1 MASYKITA
9 PDGTSYKVT
18 VPEGATEQDALNH
31 FQSQFNAAPKAPR
44 DPYKETAQK
53 QSVVDNLLAGAGGGA
68 YGLWLGA
75 KQLLGKADPQE
86 IEDHR
91 KAMEGLRSTT
101 AGTIGD
107 IGGQVAAGAIPALLS
122 GPAAAGYAGSVG
134 IGAGLGALQPTLENE
149 SRGQNIALGAAGG
162 AAGKYVGDK
171 LVGLLRGRGGS
182 VADQMALQSD
192 ETLKG
197 LGQPS
202 QEVLKKGQAMG
213 FKATPGQASGSK
225 TLQKFEAAME
235 SNPFTAGAFDD
246 IKTHNAGVLNRVTA
260 GAIGENADYV
270 NSTILEQAKDRI
282 GSVYKIVADK
292 TARQIPADE
301 FANRIKQ
308 IDSSL
313 EGLLPSNI
321 SFIDNPLVKNFTEV
335 AQKGQ
340 ATGEQLQQI
349 ASKLGKAAAKNMM
362 APQGGDRDLG
372 MALFQVKDLA
382 DDYLRSG
389 LSGETAKLFDAAR
402 TQYRNLMM
410 LTSRTGVV
418 NTSSGDVSKAALANV
433 LASKD
438 KVGYMFGKN
447 QSDFYNAARFGD
459 AFRPIV
465 GDSGTATRSMQN
477 ISLENLAKLPFGM
490 VMRLYASNPVTN
502 FAGATGQV
510 LQNGMAPQI
519 GAIMNDPLQR
529 GLPLLGGQLGASLN
543 QRQFLVIKRR
553 DGALEDLKT
562 CLALLL
568 LM

>member
-18 VPEGATEQDALNH
+18 VPDGATEQDALNH

-543 QRQFLVIKRR
+543 QR
-553 DGALEDLKT
+553 
-562 CLALLL
+562 
-568 LM
+568 

>member
-1 MASYKITA
+1 
-9 PDGTSYKVT
+9 
-18 VPEGATEQDALNH
+18 
-31 FQSQFNAAPKAPR
+31 
-44 DPYKETAQK
+44 
-53 QSVVDNLLAGAGGGA
+53 
-68 YGLWLGA
+68 
-75 KQLLGKADPQE
+75 
-86 IEDHR
+86 
-91 KAMEGLRSTT
+91 
-101 AGTIGD
+101 
-107 IGGQVAAGAIPALLS
+107 
-122 GPAAAGYAGSVG
+122 
-134 IGAGLGALQPTLENE
+134 
-149 SRGQNIALGAAGG
+149 
-162 AAGKYVGDK
+162 
-171 LVGLLRGRGGS
+171 VGLLRGRGGS

-197 LGQPS
+197 LGEPS

-260 GAIGENADYV
+260 GAIGEKADYV

-282 GSVYKIVADK
+282 GSVYKMVADK

-301 FANRIKQ
+301 FVTRLKQ
-308 IDSSL
+308 INTDL
-313 EGLLPSNI
+313 EGLLPSNM
-321 SFIDNPLVKNFTEV
+321 SFIDNPLVKNFIEV

-349 ASKLGKAAAKNMM
+349 ASKLGKAAAKNMTS
-362 APQGGDRDLG
+362 QGGDRDLG

-389 LSGETAKLFDAAR
+389 LSGETAKVFDAAR

-438 KVGYMFGKN
+438 KPGYMFGKN

-490 VMRLYASNPVTN
+490 VMRLYASKPVTN

-543 QRQFLVIKRR
+543 QR
-553 DGALEDLKT
+553 
-562 CLALLL
+562 
-568 LM
+568 

>member
-75 KQLLGKADPQE
+75 KQLLGKADQQE

-107 IGGQVAAGAIPALLS
+107 ISGQVAAGAIPALLA

-134 IGAGLGALQPTLENE
+134 IGSALGALQPTLENE

-282 GSVYKIVADK
+282 GSVYKMVADK

-313 EGLLPSNI
+313 EGLLPSNM
-321 SFIDNPLVKNFTEV
+321 SFIDNPLVKNFIDV

-438 KVGYMFGKN
+438 KAGYMFGKN

-490 VMRLYASNPVTN
+490 VMRLYASKPVTN

-519 GAIMNDPLQR
+519 GVIMNDPLQR

-543 QRQFLVIKRR
+543 QR
-553 DGALEDLKT
+553 
-562 CLALLL
+562 
-568 LM
+568 

>member
-9 PDGTSYKVT
+9 PDGTSYRVT
-18 VPEGATEQDALNH
+18 VPDGATEQDAMDH

-107 IGGQVAAGAIPALLS
+107 ISGQVAAGAIPALLA

-197 LGQPS
+197 LGEPS

-260 GAIGENADYV
+260 GAIGEKADYV

-282 GSVYKIVADK
+282 GSVYKMVADK

-301 FANRIKQ
+301 FVTRLKQ
-308 IDSSL
+308 INTDL
-313 EGLLPSNI
+313 EGLLPSNM
-321 SFIDNPLVKNFTEV
+321 SFIDNPLVKNFIEV

-349 ASKLGKAAAKNMM
+349 ASKLGKAAAKNMTS
-362 APQGGDRDLG
+362 QGGDRDLG

-389 LSGETAKLFDAAR
+389 LSGETAKVFDAAR

-438 KVGYMFGKN
+438 KPGYMFGKN

-490 VMRLYASNPVTN
+490 VMRLYASKPVTN

-543 QRQFLVIKRR
+543 QR
-553 DGALEDLKT
+553 
-562 CLALLL
+562 
-568 LM
+568 

>member
-18 VPEGATEQDALNH
+18 VPEGATEQDAMNH
-31 FQSQFNAAPKAPR
+31 FQSQFNAAPQQQKN
-44 DPYKETAQK
+44 PYMDKVKNE
-53 QSVVDNLLAGAGGGA
+53 SILRRLALGAGGGI
-68 YGLWLGA
+68 YGMYLGG
-75 KQLLGKADPQE
+75 KQMLGMDEKGE
-86 IEDHR
+86 IEKHKQKMD
-91 KAMEGLRSTT
+91 ALRSTT
-101 AGTIGD
+101 SGTIGE
-107 IGGQVAAGAIPALLS
+107 IGGQVMAAVPASFIPGANTYMGATLT
-122 GPAAAGYAGSVG
+122 
-134 IGAGLGALQPTLENE
+134 GAGLGALQPTGKHE
-149 SRGQNIALGAAGG
+149 SRAENIALGAAGG

-197 LGQPS
+197 LGEPS

-260 GAIGENADYV
+260 GAIGEKADYV

-282 GSVYKIVADK
+282 GSVYKMVADK

-301 FANRIKQ
+301 FVTRLKQ
-308 IDSSL
+308 INTDL
-313 EGLLPSNI
+313 EGLLPSNM
-321 SFIDNPLVKNFTEV
+321 SFIDNPLVKNFIEV

-349 ASKLGKAAAKNMM
+349 ASKLGKAAAKNMTS
-362 APQGGDRDLG
+362 QSGDRDLG

-389 LSGETAKLFDAAR
+389 LSGETAKVFDAAR

-438 KVGYMFGKN
+438 KPGYMFGKN

-490 VMRLYASNPVTN
+490 VMRLYASKPVTN

-543 QRQFLVIKRR
+543 QR
-553 DGALEDLKT
+553 
-562 CLALLL
+562 
-568 LM
+568 

>member
-18 VPEGATEQDALNH
+18 VPDGATEQDALNH

-68 YGLWLGA
+68 YGLWLGV
-75 KQLLGKADPQE
+75 KQLLGKADQQE

-107 IGGQVAAGAIPALLS
+107 ISGQVAAGAIPALLA

-134 IGAGLGALQPTLENE
+134 IGSALGALQPTLENE

-282 GSVYKIVADK
+282 GSVYKMVADK

-313 EGLLPSNI
+313 EGLLPSNM
-321 SFIDNPLVKNFTEV
+321 SFIDNPLVKNFIDV

-438 KVGYMFGKN
+438 KAGYMFGKN

-490 VMRLYASNPVTN
+490 VMRLYASKPVTN

-543 QRQFLVIKRR
+543 QR
-553 DGALEDLKT
+553 
-562 CLALLL
+562 
-568 LM
+568 